1 MNNTGKTRFQLSAMA
16 LAVITSITANANE
29 QTTKDTEIER
39 VEVLGSNIKRA
50 QVADTLPIT
59 VMSSDDIAA
68 TGAATGEELLRS
80 IPQIGEMAFN
90 NERAIGGVNDARG
103 DVSSINLRG
112 LGTGNTLT
120 LLNGRRLVLHPG
132 TQTENFVPVST
143 VNANTLPVSGLK
155 RVEVLRDGAAAIY
168 GSDAVAGVV
177 NYVLKDDYEGSR
189 ISVNHGTSQGTELSQ
204 TSISGATGLSFNDDK
219 THLTMSLSLY
229 DRKGM
234 PASDR
239 DYAASQDRREYA
251 GLPEEYIG
259 DTQLDN
265 RSTSSPW
272 GEFSTDTLKTFHIQP
287 NTMSGCVVELGDGLC
302 ADKGSLSRD
311 MRYDRALEQ
320 SMTSDV
326 QRANFY
332 GYLNHDLDNDITL
345 FGEAIYYHAE
355 TQRWRE
361 QAGNLTAQRFTISP
375 DAYYNPFGETVTMR
389 RYRPVDTGLRDI
401 QVKDTSFRVL
411 TGLSGYYQDW
421 DWESAVL
428 YSEAKT
434 HDKTYNRIDANAF
447 FDAVN
452 STDAATAYNIFNG
465 ADPANLNSGD
475 ATPNSQAV
483 IDQFLVNI
491 DRESKTSLALMDFK
505 VSNAALF
512 ELGDGE
518 VGMASGVEFRRET
531 YSDDRDP
538 LLDGSKAFFDKNS
551 GEMLSE
557 SGVLGSSNT
566 PDSNGSRNVFSAYVE
581 FVAPLLMDRAF
592 AKNLELQL
600 AARYENFSD
609 VGSVTKP
616 KVALSW
622 MPSDWLQVRA
632 AYAEG
637 FRAPNLPQVV
647 EQGISRSNTRYDPI
661 TDSSYGIT
669 EIRGGN
675 KNLKPEDDTNTSFGL
690 VLMPFDNITV
700 TADWWNIEQ
709 DGVVGILNSQTHL
722 LYDSLLRSQGGSN
735 ANVIRGDD
743 NEVIHVNNQYDNLSP
758 REIEGVDFSV
768 FYDLKT
774 DFGNFDFKVN
784 AARLIRFE
792 QQPDDITAQVL
803 AAQQAGDPAV
813 PESIVITGAG
823 DLIQQNGRPEWRAYA
838 SMRFKRD
845 QWSVGTTANYVSDFY
860 DTSITTSDGEPL
872 PIDSFTTINLY
883 GDYRFKDAGWLS
895 KTRIRVGVRNIA
907 DEKPPIA
914 DESFGYFSSVHSNRG
929 RYFYFD
935 ISKSF

>member
-1 MNNTGKTRFQLSAMA
+1 MNNKGKPAFQLSTMA
-16 LAVITSITANANE
+16 FAVLTCLSVNAEE
-29 QTTKDTEIER
+29 QTKNDKDIER

-59 VMSSDDIAA
+59 VMNSDDIAA

-177 NYVLKDDYEGSR
+177 NYVLKDDYEGSG
-189 ISVNHGTSQGTELSQ
+189 ISVNHGSSEGTALSQ
-204 TSISGATGLSFNDDK
+204 TSLSGATGLAFNEDK
-219 THLTMSLSLY
+219 THLTLSLSLY

-239 DYAASQDRREYA
+239 DYSASQDRREYST
-251 GLPEEYIG
+251 LPEEYIG

-265 RSTSSPW
+265 RSTSTPW
-272 GEFSTDTLKTFHIQP
+272 GEFSTSSLKTFHIQP

-311 MRYDRALEQ
+311 MRYDSANEQ

-332 GYLNHDLDNDITL
+332 GYLNHELDDDLTL
-345 FGEAIYYHAE
+345 FSEAIYYQAE
-355 TQRWRE
+355 TRRLRE
-361 QAGNLTAQRFTISP
+361 QSGNLTAQRFTISP
-375 DAYYNPFGETVTMR
+375 DAYYNPFGEMVTVR
-389 RYRPVDTGLRDI
+389 RYRPIDSGQRNI
-401 QVKDTSFRVL
+401 QVKDTSFRLL

-434 HDKTYNRIDANAF
+434 HDKARNRVDANAF
-447 FDAVN
+447 FAAVN
-452 STDAATAYNIFNG
+452 STEAATAYNIFNG
-465 ADPANLNSGD
+465 GDPSNLNSGD
-475 ATPNSQAV
+475 ATANLQSV
-483 IDQFLVNI
+483 IDQFSVTI
-491 DRESKTSLALMDFK
+491 DRESKTSLALADFK

-512 ELGDGE
+512 DLIDGE
-518 VGMASGVEFRRET
+518 VGMASGAEFRRET
-531 YSDDRDP
+531 YADNRDP
-538 LLDGSKAFFDKNS
+538 LLNGSQPFIDTNTGNVLS
-551 GEMLSE
+551 GS
-557 SGVLGSSNT
+557 SVLGSSET
-566 PDSNGSRNVFSAYVE
+566 PDSDGSRNVFSAYVE
-581 FVAPLLMDRAF
+581 LVAPLLSDRML
-592 AKNLELQL
+592 AKSLEIQL

-647 EQGISRSNTRYDPI
+647 EQGISRSNTRYDPV

-690 VLMPFDNITV
+690 VLMPFNDLTI
-700 TADWWNIEQ
+700 TADWWQIEQ

-722 LYDSLLRSQGGSN
+722 MYDSLLRSQGSSN
-735 ANVIRGDD
+735 PDVIRGED
-743 NEVIHVNNQYDNLSP
+743 NEVIHVNNQYNNLNP

-774 DFGNFDFKVN
+774 EFGNFDFKLN

-792 QQPDDITAQVL
+792 QEPDAITAEVI
-803 AAQQAGDPAV
+803 AAQEAGNPAV
-813 PESIVITGAG
+813 PESVVITGAG
-823 DLIQQNGRPEWRAYA
+823 DLMKQNGRPEWRAYA
-838 SMRFKRD
+838 SLRFKRD
-845 QWSVGTTANYVSDFY
+845 QWSLGTTANYVSDFY
-860 DTSITTSDGEPL
+860 DTSTTTSEGEPL
-872 PIDSFTTINLY
+872 PIDSFTTINAY
-883 GDYRFKDAGWLS
+883 ADYRFEQSGWFS
-895 KTRIRVGVRNIA
+895 DTRIRLGVRNIN
-907 DEKPPIA
+907 DKKPPIA

-929 RYFYFD
+929 RYYYLDF
-935 ISKSF
+935 SKSF

>member
-1 MNNTGKTRFQLSAMA
+1 MNNKGKTAFQLSTMA
-16 LAVITSITANANE
+16 LAVLTCLSVSAEE
-29 QTTKDTEIER
+29 QAKNDKDIER

-68 TGAATGEELLRS
+68 TGASTGEELLRS

-177 NYVLKDDYEGSR
+177 NYVLKDDYEGTKV
-189 ISVNHGTSQGTELSQ
+189 SVNHGSSQGTSLSQ
-204 TSISGATGLSFNDDK
+204 TSISGATGLSFNEDK
-219 THLTMSLSLY
+219 SHLTLSVNLF

-239 DYAASQDRREYA
+239 DYSSSQDRREFN
-251 GLPEEYIG
+251 GLPEDYIG

-265 RSTSSPW
+265 RSTLTPW
-272 GEFSTDTLKTFHIQP
+272 GEFSTSTLKTFHLQP
-287 NTMSGCVVELGDGLC
+287 DSMSGCVVDLGDGLC
-302 ADKGSLSRD
+302 ADQGSISRD
-311 MRYDRALEQ
+311 MRYDRATQQ

-326 QRANFY
+326 QRANIY
-332 GYLNHDLDNDITL
+332 GYLNHELGNDINL

-375 DAYYNPFGETVTMR
+375 DAYYNPFGETVTVR
-389 RYRPVDTGLRDI
+389 RYRPVDSGQRDI

-411 TGLSGYYQDW
+411 TGLSGYFNDW
-421 DWESAVL
+421 DWETAAL

-434 HDKTYNRIDANAF
+434 HDKTRNRIDANAF
-447 FDAVN
+447 FAAVN
-452 STDAATAYNIFNG
+452 SSDVDTAYNIFSG
-465 ADPANLNSGD
+465 GDPDSLNSGD
-475 ATPNSQAV
+475 ASRNAQSV

-505 VSNAALF
+505 ISNAGLF
-512 ELGDGE
+512 ELIDGE
-518 VGMASGVEFRRET
+518 VGMASGIEFRRET
-531 YSDDRDP
+531 YADNRDP
-538 LLDGSKAFFDKNS
+538 LLDGSRPFIDKNTGNVLS
-551 GEMLSE
+551 GS
-557 SGVLGSSNT
+557 SVLGSSET

-581 FVAPLLMDRAF
+581 FVAPLLSDRMF
-592 AKNLELQL
+592 AKSLELQL

-647 EQGISRSNTRYDPI
+647 EQGISRSNTRYDPV

-675 KNLKPEDDTNTSFGL
+675 KNLKPEDDTNISFGL
-690 VLMPFDNITV
+690 VLMPFDDLTI
-700 TADWWNIEQ
+700 TADWWRIEQ

-722 LYDSLLRSQGGSN
+722 MYDSLLRSQGSSN
-735 ANVIRGDD
+735 PNVIRGED
-743 NEVIHVNNQYDNLSP
+743 NEVVHVNNQYDNLSP
-758 REIEGVDFSV
+758 REIEGVDFSL

-774 DFGNFDFKVN
+774 DFGKFDFKVN

-792 QQPDDITAQVL
+792 QQADAITAAVL
-803 AAQQAGDPAV
+803 AAQEEGSAAV
-813 PESIVITGAG
+813 PNDIIVTGAG
-823 DLIQQNGRPEWRAYA
+823 DLMKQNGRPEWRAYA
-838 SMRFKRD
+838 SIRFKRD
-845 QWSVGTTANYVSDFY
+845 QWSVGATANYVSDFY
-860 DTSITTSDGEPL
+860 DTSITTSDGDPL
-872 PIDSFTTINLY
+872 PIDSFTTINAY
-883 GDYRFKDAGWLS
+883 ADYQFTEKSWLS
-895 KTRIRVGVRNIA
+895 DTRVRIGVRNIN

-929 RYFYFD
+929 RYVYFD